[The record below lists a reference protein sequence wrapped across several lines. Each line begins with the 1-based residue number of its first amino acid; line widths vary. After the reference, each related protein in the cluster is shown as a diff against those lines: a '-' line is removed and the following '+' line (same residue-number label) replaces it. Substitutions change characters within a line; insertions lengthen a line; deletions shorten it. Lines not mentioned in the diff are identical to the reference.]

1 MVKEAFRNGWQKFK
15 ENWKLLVVAQVI
27 SIIISAVFNSLTEN
41 YPLVYIPTVILG
53 VIMGIGMIKIYLKV
67 FDGESASIKDLFL
80 HYKLFFKFIL
90 AQLVAGSVSILAFL
104 PLALSVGLLV
114 AINNSVVWIIGSV
127 VILACLLFIV
137 HISLRLM
144 FVQYLVVDKELGPVA
159 AVKGSFAVTKGHVMS
174 LLGFGAMSFLVA
186 ILGVLALFVGIFVA
200 IPVIS
205 LATVYLYREF
215 SK

>member
-90 AQLVAGSVSILAFL
+90 AQLVAGSVNILAFL

-144 FVQYLVVDKELGPVA
+144 FVQYLVVDKELGPVS
-159 AVKGSFAVTKGHVMS
+159 AVKGSFAITKGHVMS

>member
-1 MVKEAFRNGWQKFK
+1 M
-15 ENWKLLVVAQVI
+15 VVAQVI

-90 AQLVAGSVSILAFL
+90 AQLVAGSVNILSFL